1 MSNIAEPSGSVIA
14 QCAQM
19 LRRAGYACLAD
30 EMEFGA
36 LAAVDRTEPLF
47 ILCGRDRLAPQ
58 AVKGWIDLARL
69 SNVPD
74 YKLESAHLAIE
85 AMERWPGQRHYP
97 D

>member
-1 MSNIAEPSGSVIA
+1 MATISETPESVIA
-14 QCAQM
+14 HCARL
-19 LRRAGYACLAD
+19 LRTAGYACLAD

-47 ILCGRDRLAPQ
+47 VLCGRDRLAPQ
-58 AVKGWIDLARL
+58 AIKGWIDLARL

-74 YKLESAHLAIE
+74 HKLESAHLAIE